1 MVVKLNESLCLQTS
15 ELVERDVQ
23 VTKKNL
29 TDLREQTI
37 CNPQWVHFGGGN
49 LYRGFHA
56 EVAQELINQGKLKT
70 GVVVCETYDENII
83 DEAYLPYDND
93 ILEVIMHEDGKL
105 EKNCCSQQW
114 HHITAILIDQKVMK
128 QSKLSLKMLVYNLR
142 LSQSLKK
149 GIA

>member
-1 MVVKLNESLCLQTS
+1 MVVKLNECLSSQTS
-15 ELVERDVQ
+15 ELAERDVQ
-23 VTKKNL
+23 ITNINI
-29 TDLREQTI
+29 DILRDKTASK
-37 CNPQWVHFGGGN
+37 PQWVHFGGGN

-56 EVAQELINQGKLKT
+56 EVAQELINQGKLET

-83 DEAYLPYDND
+83 DEAYLPYDNA

-105 EKNCCSQQW
+105 EKNYCNRLQQ
-114 HHITAILIDQKVMK
+114 LIIATLVALKVMRR
-128 QSKLSLKMLVYNLR
+128 SKLSLKMLVCNLR